1 MSTQSVQR
9 ESGAVLV
16 VGLVILVL
24 MTLLGVTAMQVNGLE
39 EKMAGNYRDQNLAFQ
54 AAEATLIEGQNFV
67 LSHKT
72 DASVYTSTN
81 GLLNIDDT
89 EPSNFFTLQWTD
101 ANSQKTSDAFT
112 HQLGLNENPRYIIK
126 KLSQNGDKTFFKI
139 TARAQ
144 GKSPGTQIILQV
156 HYIRTD

>member
-1 MSTQSVQR
+1 MSAQSVQR
-9 ESGAVLV
+9 ENGAVLV

-67 LSHKT
+67 LTHPT
-72 DASVYTSTN
+72 DAAVYNGAN
-81 GLLNIDDT
+81 GLLNISDL
-89 EPSNFFTLQWTD
+89 EPANFFTYNWTD
-101 ANSQKTSDAFT
+101 ANSQKTSDSFT
-112 HQLGLNENPRYIIK
+112 QALGLTENPRYIIK